1 MSAANNGIKL
11 TEKNRIMKTETFY
24 KVMKVFRVSNRR
36 EILRRNLTLEEAR
49 RVVSSYAD
57 SSRSMVVFQS
67 QANYSNAAKT

>member
-1 MSAANNGIKL
+1 
-11 TEKNRIMKTETFY
+11 MKTETFY